1 MIYSKINEFCKV
13 RNVGNCYANGSEPTP
28 RVKFIME
35 LLDKE
40 GIEYELDS
48 WEYTRPSRFNYR
60 NKISFQDPYLK
71 NVFGDEEVEEEE
83 EQPKNMM
90 FNIIMKGSSDKMI
103 IAHHD
108 VNNHTIDNANDNSCS
123 VINVIATKKLRPD
136 VHAVLVDGEEFGGHG
151 SKRLGQQI
159 KQGNFGNI
167 SWVLNFELT
176 GKGGKYFFIGDYP
189 GKLSDKITGLF
200 DCPIVRTP
208 FNDSVTLRELGI
220 DSVVINPAPPM
231 PEGKKSDLKF
241 PRSGKEGIYLD
252 FSVVFCCHRPTDTL
266 SSIDVNDMKEFVETV
281 VLKILQ

>member
-13 RNVGNCYANGSEPTP
+13 RNVGNCYTNGSEPTP

-40 GIEYELDS
+40 GIEYELDA
-48 WEYTRPSRFNYR
+48 WEYTRPSRFSYK

-71 NVFGDEEVEEEE
+71 NVFGEDEVKEE

-151 SKRLGQQI
+151 STRLGKQI

-189 GKLSDKITGLF
+189 GKLSNRITGLF

-241 PRSGKEGIYLD
+241 PKSGKEGVYLD
-252 FSVVFCCHRPTDTL
+252 FSVVYCCHRPTDTL

>member
-40 GIEYELDS
+40 GIEYELDV
-48 WEYTRPSRFNYR
+48 WEYTRPPRFSYK
-60 NKISFQDPYLK
+60 NKISFQDPYHK
-71 NVFGDEEVEEEE
+71 NVFGDEEVEEE

-266 SSIDVNDMKEFVETV
+266 SSIDVNDMEEFVETV

>member
-40 GIEYELDS
+40 GIEYELDA
-48 WEYTRPSRFNYR
+48 WEYTRPSRFSYK

-71 NVFGDEEVEEEE
+71 NVFGEDEVKEE

-151 SKRLGQQI
+151 STRLGKQI

-189 GKLSDKITGLF
+189 GKLSNKITGLF

-241 PRSGKEGIYLD
+241 PKSGKEGVYLD
-252 FSVVFCCHRPTDTL
+252 FSVVYCCHRPTDTL

>member
-13 RNVGNCYANGSEPTP
+13 RNVGNCYSNGSEPTP

-40 GIEYELDS
+40 GIEYELDA
-48 WEYTRPSRFNYR
+48 WEYTRSSRFNY
-60 NKISFQDPYLK
+60 NKVSFQDPYLK
-71 NVFGDEEVEEEE
+71 KLFGEEEVEEE

-159 KQGNFGNI
+159 KKGNFGSI

-200 DCPIVRTP
+200 DCPVVRTP

-241 PRSGKEGIYLD
+241 PKSGKEGVYLD
-252 FSVVFCCHRPTDTL
+252 FSVVYCCHRPTDTL

-281 VLKILQ
+281 VVKILQ

>member
-40 GIEYELDS
+40 GIEYELDA
-48 WEYTRPSRFNYR
+48 WEYTRPSRFSYK

-71 NVFGDEEVEEEE
+71 NVFGEDEVKEE

-151 SKRLGQQI
+151 STRLGKQI

-167 SWVLNFELT
+167 S
-176 GKGGKYFFIGDYP
+176 
-189 GKLSDKITGLF
+189 
-200 DCPIVRTP
+200 
-208 FNDSVTLRELGI
+208 
-220 DSVVINPAPPM
+220 
-231 PEGKKSDLKF
+231 
-241 PRSGKEGIYLD
+241 
-252 FSVVFCCHRPTDTL
+252 
-266 SSIDVNDMKEFVETV
+266 
-281 VLKILQ
+281 

>member
-40 GIEYELDS
+40 GIEYELDV

-60 NKISFQDPYLK
+60 SKISFQDPYLK
-71 NVFGDEEVEEEE
+71 NVFGDEEVEEE

-189 GKLSDKITGLF
+189 GKLSNIITGLF

-252 FSVVFCCHRPTDTL
+252 FSVVYCCHRPTDTL

>member
-13 RNVGNCYANGSEPTP
+13 RNVGNCYSNGSEPTP

-40 GIEYELDS
+40 GIEYDLDA
-48 WEYTRPSRFNYR
+48 WEYTRPSRFNY
-60 NKISFQDPYLK
+60 KKVSFQDPYLK
-71 NVFGDEEVEEEE
+71 KLFGEEKVEEEE
-83 EQPKNMM
+83 EPKNMM

-159 KQGNFGNI
+159 KKGNFGSI

-200 DCPIVRTP
+200 DCPVVRTP

-241 PRSGKEGIYLD
+241 PKSGKEGVYLD
-252 FSVVFCCHRPTDTL
+252 FSVVYCCHRPTDTL

-281 VLKILQ
+281 VVKILQ

>member
-13 RNVGNCYANGSEPTP
+13 RNVGNCYSNGSEPTP

-40 GIEYELDS
+40 GIEYELDA
-48 WEYTRPSRFNYR
+48 WEYTRPSRFNY
-60 NKISFQDPYLK
+60 KKVSFQDPYLK
-71 NVFGDEEVEEEE
+71 KLFGEEEVEEEE
-83 EQPKNMM
+83 EPKNMM

-159 KQGNFGNI
+159 KKGNFGSI

-200 DCPIVRTP
+200 DCPVVRTP

-241 PRSGKEGIYLD
+241 PKSGKEGIYLD
-252 FSVVFCCHRPTDTL
+252 FSVVYCCHRPTDTL

-281 VLKILQ
+281 VVKILQ